1 MVRSENMESAMN
13 RNCAPRLLLAISLFT
28 LFAASTVMA
37 QDESEAD
44 PLLASLP
51 EEDASSVTFLSNL
64 WLNQDHVSGLPANR
78 SDINRTRGRLRF
90 GLSWAFAPTWEL
102 IAMGRIGQGTD
113 SNDDNRRNN
122 DNQRSDDYG
131 IDEFLVRWR
140 DGDAAMLQFGKS
152 ALPIDLSPM
161 LWDPDIRP
169 AGLAYERAFTLG
181 ELDRLTLIAGYFEG
195 QHLYGDDSLIGTA
208 QVAWD
213 WRAGAPQRAS
223 VVLSWLDFSNLDELA
238 QQGLGRTNR
247 VLAGE
252 YISDF
257 NLLDLQINGHVDLG
271 NWPIDLSLEYVRNLG
286 ADNSQDGWRIGLSA
300 GDRQIPGGLEFGIVW
315 QRIQRDAVLA
325 AFNSDDWWFH
335 SYMHGQLA
343 WVGYGIDQTWDL
355 RLFGTREKRDGL
367 PDYTHRVQLEVNASW

>member
-1 MVRSENMESAMN
+1 MESAMN
-13 RNCAPRLLLAISLFT
+13 RDWTTRLLPAFLLAML
-28 LFAASTVMA
+28 LVMSTALA
-37 QDESEAD
+37 QDESAAD

-78 SDINRTRGRLRF
+78 ADINRTRGRFRF
-90 GLSWAFAPTWEL
+90 GLSWAFAPSWEM

-140 DGDAAMLQFGKS
+140 DGDEAMLQFGKS
-152 ALPIDLSPM
+152 ALPIDLSAM

-169 AGLAYERAFTLG
+169 AGFAYERAFTLG
-181 ELDRLTLIAGYFEG
+181 EMDRLTLVAGYFEG
-195 QHLYGDDSLIGTA
+195 QHLYGDESLIGAA

-213 WRAGAPQRAS
+213 WRAGAPQRAGI
-223 VVLSWLDFSNLDELA
+223 VLSWLDFSNLDELA

-247 VLAGE
+247 TFAGQ
-252 YISDF
+252 YVSDY
-257 NLLDLQINGHVDLG
+257 NLLDLQLNGHLELG

-286 ADNSQDGWRIGLSA
+286 AEDSQDGWRIGLSA
-300 GDRQIPGGLEFGIVW
+300 GDRQVPGGLEFGIVW

-335 SYMHGQLA
+335 SFMHGQLA

-355 RLFGTREKRDGL
+355 RLLGTREQRDGL
-367 PDYTHRVQLEVNASW
+367 SDFTHRVQLEVNASW

>member
-1 MVRSENMESAMN
+1 MN
-13 RNCAPRLLLAISLFT
+13 RDCAPRLLLAISLFT
-28 LFAASTVMA
+28 LSAASTVVA

-90 GLSWAFAPTWEL
+90 GLSWAFAPSWEL

-140 DGDAAMLQFGKS
+140 DGDEAMLQFGKS

-169 AGLAYERAFTLG
+169 AGIAYERAFTFG
-181 ELDRLTLIAGYFEG
+181 EMDRLTLVAGYFEG

-223 VVLSWLDFSNLDELA
+223 VVFSWLDFSNLDELA
-238 QQGLGRTNR
+238 EQGLGRTNR
-247 VLAGE
+247 VLAGQ
-252 YISDF
+252 YINDF
-257 NLLDLQINGHVDLG
+257 NLLDLQINGHVELG

-355 RLFGTREKRDGL
+355 RLFGTHEKRDGL
-367 PDYTHRVQLEVNASW
+367 TDYTHRVQLEVNASW